1 MKILKKKRNLN
12 PKIAVKCQG
21 GGGKEVKIKM
31 ARPHSLNFEFPVTFG
46 ARGGGG
52 RGVKIKMAEI

>member
-21 GGGKEVKIKM
+21 EGGKEVKIKM
-31 ARPHSLNFEFPVTFG
+31 ARPRSLNFEFPVTFG
-46 ARGGGG
+46 ARGG
-52 RGVKIKMAEI
+52 RGKVVKNKNG

>member
-31 ARPHSLNFEFPVTFG
+31 ARPRSLNFEFPVTFG
-46 ARGGGG
+46 ARGGRGKGG
-52 RGVKIKMAEI
+52 KNKNG

>member
-1 MKILKKKRNLN
+1 MKVLKKKRNLN

-31 ARPHSLNFEFPVTFG
+31 ARPRSLNFEFPVTFG
-46 ARGGGG
+46 ARGG

>member
-31 ARPHSLNFEFPVTFG
+31 ARPRSLNFEFPVTFG
-46 ARGGGG
+46 ARGGEGEGG
-52 RGVKIKMAEI
+52 